1 MVNML
6 FHAHSGWRY
15 LVLLVLV
22 VAIIKLLIGWLGKQ
36 SWSKLDQ
43 LLGVATPIMIDIQ
56 WLLGIV
62 LFLMAP
68 TGWFSGRGTV
78 NFAEHAGT
86 MTLALA
92 VAHIGWARA
101 KRAKDDG
108 SKFKAAFLGFL
119 IAGIFVGL
127 GVARITGWM

>member
-1 MVNML
+1 MLNIL

-15 LVLLVLV
+15 LVLLVV
-22 VAIIKLLIGWLGKQ
+22 IVAIVKLLVGLVGKQ
-36 SWSKLDQ
+36 SWSKFDQ
-43 LLGVATPIMIDIQ
+43 ILGVATPIVIDIQ

-62 LFLMAP
+62 LWVMAP
-68 TGWFSGRGTV
+68 AAWFAGRGTV

-86 MTLALA
+86 MTLALI

-101 KRAKDDG
+101 KRAG
-108 SKFKAAFLGFL
+108 SDSAKFQAAFIGFL
-119 IAGIFVGL
+119 LAGIFIGL